1 MARTRSPEIV
11 KRNDEIFAQWQRGA
25 SLASLGAK
33 YKISRQVVGR
43 VVASYHPEEDE
54 DTERSVYRGY
64 LWRLFD
70 EVRDVYD
77 SPGYKMSPTGR
88 PALGPDDEPAED
100 VMAKLEAAKLQLMV
114 LESLRKL
121 DARDR
126 VQPKVMTVQFDLAH
140 QQMQRD
146 LEDKRR
152 ELEEAR
158 RSALQQPPV
167 IKGEIEQL
175 PPSRPSGQTRS
186 EEEGS

>member
-1 MARTRSPEIV
+1 VTRTRSPEIA
-11 KRNDEIFAQWQRGA
+11 KRNEEIFALWQRGA

-43 VVASYHPEEDE
+43 VVASFHPEDDE
-54 DTERSVYRGY
+54 DTDRSVYRGY

-70 EVRDVYD
+70 EVREVYA
-77 SPGYKMSPTGR
+77 SPGYKMSHTGR
-88 PALGPDDEPAED
+88 PAVGPDDEPAED
-100 VMAKLEAAKLQLMV
+100 VMAKIEAAKLQLAV

-126 VQPKVMTVQFDLAH
+126 VQPKIMTVQFDLAH

-152 ELEEAR
+152 ELAATTRGLEAPVVAGELVREE
-158 RSALQQPPV
+158 QQR
-167 IKGEIEQL
+167 GED
-175 PPSRPSGQTRS
+175 
-186 EEEGS
+186 GS